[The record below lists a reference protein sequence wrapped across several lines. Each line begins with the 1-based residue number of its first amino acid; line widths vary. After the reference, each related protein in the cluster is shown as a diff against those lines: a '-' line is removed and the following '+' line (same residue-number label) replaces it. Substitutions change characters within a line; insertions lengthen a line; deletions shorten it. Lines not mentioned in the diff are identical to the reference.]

1 VRCLRP
7 DRMTT
12 TLMNFIR
19 NTLPNGNA
27 YADCDGAL
35 NALEILDQSYLD
47 STPTTPIYF
56 ILSPGA
62 NVVGDLDKMADKY
75 GFEKGTSYFNVSMGQ
90 GQDKIAMANLESAHR
105 NGSWVILNNI
115 HLMPKWLI
123 ELEKKLDIFA
133 LEVSHTKFR
142 LFVSSDPSNG
152 IPIGILARAI
162 KLTNEPPAGLKA
174 NLKRAFCIFSRE
186 YIEEVDAKTKSI
198 LFGLCHFHAIMMER
212 KLYGPMGFNMMYP
225 FAVGDLR
232 DSAVILS
239 NYMEN
244 SGGGKIP
251 WHDLKYLFGE
261 IMYGGHIVNDF
272 DRLLCGTYLD
282 FYMKDELLD
291 ESEMYP
297 FAEDEKGVSFMSPAP
312 GSYDRYL
319 EHIDTA
325 MGPDTPIAFGLHPN
339 AEIDF
344 RTNQSERCFVTLLE
358 LQPRE
363 SSSDDGAQSPA
374 QVAEMVLGDVLDR
387 FGEKKFDVEDL
398 ARSLDEQGP
407 YQCVFMQ
414 EMDVHNALLTE
425 IVRSLNELKLG
436 FAGELTMSDA
446 MEGLQ
451 NSLYLD
457 GIPGTWAK
465 RAWPSKRGLS
475 SWLANFALRLNQ
487 IDEWQNNPMEI
498 PKVTWLSG
506 LVNPQSFLT
515 AINQVA
521 AQKYQWEL
529 DKLITVTDVLK
540 KMTVEEIDSVSRD
553 GAYVNGLVMQGARW
567 DLAAVSVDKSKP
579 KEMFCLMPV
588 INVRGVSSDKAEI
601 KGMYSCPTYKTEQR
615 GPTYVF
621 QAQLKTKS
629 PPARWIMAGV
639 ALILDVA

>member
-1 VRCLRP
+1 MYLR
-7 DRMTT
+7 RRHLLVLVLT
-12 TLMNFIR
+12 R
-19 NTLPNGNA
+19 A
-27 YADCDGAL
+27 RR
-35 NALEILDQSYLD
+35 
-47 STPTTPIYF
+47 
-56 ILSPGA
+56 
-62 NVVGDLDKMADKY
+62 DLA
-75 GFEKGTSYFNVSMGQ
+75 
-90 GQDKIAMANLESAHR
+90 
-105 NGSWVILNNI
+105 
-115 HLMPKWLI
+115 
-123 ELEKKLDIFA
+123 
-133 LEVSHTKFR
+133 KFR

-186 YIEEVDAKTKSI
+186 YIEDVDAKTKSI
-198 LFGLCHFHAIMMER
+198 LFGLCHFHAVMMER

-297 FAEDEKGVSFMSPAP
+297 FSEDEKGVSFMSPPP

-344 RTNQSERCFVTLLE
+344 RTNQSDRCFVTLLE

-363 SSSDDGAQSPA
+363 ASSDDGAQSPA
-374 QVAEMVLGDVLDR
+374 QVAEMVLGDVIDR

-398 ARSLDEQGP
+398 SRSLDEQGP

-414 EMDVHNALLTE
+414 EMDVHNELLTE
-425 IVRSLNELKLG
+425 MVRSLNELKLG

-465 RAWPSKRGLS
+465 RAWPSKRGLA

-540 KMTVEEIDSVSRD
+540 KMTPEEIDSISRD

-567 DLAAVSVDKSKP
+567 DLAAVNVDKSKP
-579 KEMFCLMPV
+579 KEMFCPMPV